1 MYDDTPPD
9 TPRAPIGDTVPA
21 TQVPAK
27 PAGHRTIPLEFTGNA
42 REYFGIWIVN
52 VFLTLLTLGI
62 YTAWAKVRTKRYFYN
77 NTLFDRTP
85 FDYLANP
92 IAILKGWLIAMVVM
106 LCYTV
111 LTHFYPRAQM
121 FFGPLFFILLPV
133 LVVRALRFRLRN
145 TAYRNVRFNFSGTYR
160 DAIRV
165 FIGVGIWVGVTLG
178 IMYPYF
184 KFREKKFLVE
194 NTGFGI
200 RNFSFKAHKSDFYSI
215 YTLASVWVV
224 VLLVLG
230 FVVTQISTVGTV
242 SAPPPEVNDH
252 GAGNTL
258 AWHPPM
264 LLLVGIAV
272 GVFAIIAYLDTA
284 LTNLVLNKTEMRGI
298 RIHSSLKIV
307 PMMILYFTNLAAI
320 AVSFGLLIPWARV
333 RMTRYRITNITV
345 LVRGDLDSFIAREVD
360 AEQATGD
367 ELSDVFNVDIGV

>member
-1 MYDDTPPD
+1 M
-9 TPRAPIGDTVPA
+9 
-21 TQVPAK
+21 
-27 PAGHRTIPLEFTGNA
+27 
-42 REYFGIWIVN
+42 
-52 VFLTLLTLGI
+52 
-62 YTAWAKVRTKRYFYN
+62 
-77 NTLFDRTP
+77 
-85 FDYLANP
+85 
-92 IAILKGWLIAMVVM
+92 
-106 LCYTV
+106 
-111 LTHFYPRAQM
+111 
-121 FFGPLFFILLPV
+121 
-133 LVVRALRFRLRN
+133 
-145 TAYRNVRFNFSGTYR
+145 RFNFSGTYR

-215 YTLASVWVV
+215 YTLASVWMV

-230 FVVTQISTVGTV
+230 FVVTQISTVGSV

-264 LLLVGIAV
+264 LLVVGIVA
-272 GVFAIIAYLDTA
+272 GVLAIIAYLDTA
-284 LTNLVLNKTEMRGI
+284 LTNLVLSKTEMRGI
-298 RIHSSLKIV
+298 RIHSRLKIA

-345 LVRGDLDSFIAREVD
+345 LVRGDLDSFIARETD

-367 ELSDVFNVDIGV
+367 EMSDVFNVDIGV